1 MTRGE
6 LTEMNKE
13 QLNKSSLLGTIYVLL
28 SAICFSTGGVLI
40 KSIPWNSF
48 SISLARSALSL
59 IVIILYQKSQGRKFV
74 FNKMVLFGAMCNCI
88 MAVTF
93 VMATKMTTA
102 ANAIVL
108 QFTEPVFLILI
119 VWLVYKQ
126 KPKKDAVLTCLL
138 VLLGIVC
145 FFFES
150 LSAGGMAGNL
160 LAILSGFSYAG
171 VFLIKK
177 FPGGDFESS
186 LIVSHVISILIGI
199 PFFMKETVFTP
210 TVWVYV
216 VALGIVQFGLSYIF
230 LSKGL
235 DRVSPVTASLT
246 STIEPILNPVLVA
259 IFCGET
265 IGSLS
270 IVGAVL
276 VIGSATV
283 YNLKQARG

>member
-6 LTEMNKE
+6 MTEMNKE

-48 SISLARSALSL
+48 SISLARSVLSL

-138 VLLGIVC
+138 VLLGVVC

>member
-1 MTRGE
+1 M
-6 LTEMNKE
+6 TEMNKE

-48 SISLARSALSL
+48 SISLARSVLSL

-216 VALGIVQFGLSYIF
+216 VVLGIVQFGLSYIF

-270 IVGAVL
+270 IIGAVL